1 RYGQRKPVVVRA
13 ATRTVIAGNGTM
25 RAALALGWAEIAAV
39 FVDDDAATAT
49 GYAIADNRTAELA
62 AWDNTA
68 LSELLRTLEQE
79 AGLAEFGLDA
89 AWTTEEV
96 DAIVASVTPPSEEDW
111 ADAFEQSGDTEH
123 VDRVKQVTFV
133 LDEQDHA

>member
-1 RYGQRKPVVVRA
+1 
-13 ATRTVIAGNGTM
+13 
-25 RAALALGWAEIAAV
+25 
-39 FVDDDAATAT
+39 
-49 GYAIADNRTAELA
+49 
-62 AWDNTA
+62 
-68 LSELLRTLEQE
+68 EQE

-133 LDEQDHA
+133 LDEQDHADLMAHLRNYDGNKNTAIVQWLRESVPPALHGEEIEDPEAA